1 MLPTWIVREWG
12 HFQRSYNL
20 VCFDSPCLQSYCLVI
35 DILLSLVILGLA
47 YGADRLLKRSQ
58 QRFRKW
64 TSRLGLSERLWAE
77 IGISLGWL
85 FLRAGLW
92 SLAILGILT
101 RVAVLSPV
109 ATVVLQGLRSLP
121 TQVGQW
127 LSVPTLDLGRT
138 RLSLSTVLTALF
150 AAIAIFIAARL
161 LSQSVKTWVLKRSRI
176 DRGMQEAIS
185 AIITYAIAILGLVI
199 VLQTIGIDLSS
210 LTVLA
215 GVLGLGFGLGL
226 QELASNFVSGL
237 ALLFEQQLRVGD
249 FVEVEGIF
257 GTIEQISIR
266 STILRTTDRRFVI
279 VPNHLFFQKNVINWS
294 YQSPETRLHIPIPVA
309 FGSDTVLV
317 TETLLVAARLEP
329 RVLRYPS
336 PTVWFKKFGES
347 SYEFE
352 LLVWINDP
360 QNFND
365 IHSALNFLIEQE
377 LNRAGI
383 EIPFPQTELR
393 LHDSLS
399 QRFEPRTES
408 QRTPALDPSILGQVM
423 QEHSGVQSLRSLR
436 VLLKQVSYF
445 AKCSDP
451 QLRMLIEQGY
461 RRFFRQE
468 QVICKE
474 GEAGDSFYIL
484 LKGEVE
490 IISEKLNQEIAS
502 LKPGDFFGEI
512 SLFTGSPRSAT
523 VRAKEDTTVFVVDH
537 RALQMLLQNYQE
549 LAEQLAEALSQR
561 QQVLRELGILSD
573 DSFSC
578 DIESPLQWIRNRI
591 QTLFGI

>member
-1 MLPTWIVREWG
+1 M
-12 HFQRSYNL
+12 
-20 VCFDSPCLQSYCLVI
+20 I
-35 DILLSLVILGLA
+35 DILLSFAILGLA
-47 YGADRLLKRSQ
+47 YGADWLLRRSRR
-58 QRFRKW
+58 RFRQW
-64 TSRLGLSERLWAE
+64 SSRLGSTERPWAWAE
-77 IGISLGWL
+77 IG
-85 FLRAGLW
+85 AGLLW
-92 SLAILGILT
+92 LVLRVSIWALAILGILT
-101 RVAVLSPV
+101 QVAVFHPV
-109 ATVVLQGLRSLP
+109 AAIVWQGLNGLP
-121 TQVGQW
+121 NQFNRW
-127 LSVPTLDLGRT
+127 LSVPILDLGRT

-150 AAIAIFIAARL
+150 SAIAIFIGARI

-266 STILRTTDRRFVI
+266 STILRTSDRRFVI
-279 VPNHLFFQKNVINWS
+279 VPNHLFFQKNVTNWS
-294 YQSPETRLHIPIPVA
+294 YQSPETRLHIPVCVA

-317 TETLLVAARLEP
+317 TETLLVAARQEP
-329 RVLRYPS
+329 RVLQYPS

-347 SYEFE
+347 NYEFE

-360 QNFND
+360 PDFND

-377 LNRAGI
+377 LHRAGI
-383 EIPFPQTELR
+383 EISFPQRELR
-393 LHDSLS
+393 LPDSLS
-399 QRFEPRTES
+399 EHFGLLEPFKTSFETAES
-408 QRTPALDPSILGQVM
+408 HPTSTSDSSILGQRT
-423 QEHSGVQSLRSLR
+423 QEHSGIKSLRSLR

-461 RRFFRQE
+461 RRFFRRE

-474 GEAGDSFYIL
+474 DEPGDSFYIV
-484 LKGEVE
+484 LKGQVEV
-490 IISEKLNQEIAS
+490 ISEKLGQEIAI
-502 LKPGDFFGEI
+502 LKPGEFFGEI
-512 SLFTGSPRSAT
+512 SLFTGSPRSVT
-523 VRAKEDTTVFVVDH
+523 VRAKDDTTVFVVDH
-537 RALQMLLQNYQE
+537 RALKILLQNYRE
-549 LAEQLAEALSQR
+549 LAEQIAEALAQR
-561 QQVLRELGILSD
+561 QQVLRELGILSSD
-573 DSFSC
+573 PSSF
-578 DIESPLQWIRNRI
+578 DPESPLQWIRSQI

>member
-1 MLPTWIVREWG
+1 M
-12 HFQRSYNL
+12 
-20 VCFDSPCLQSYCLVI
+20 
-35 DILLSLVILGLA
+35 
-47 YGADRLLKRSQ
+47 
-58 QRFRKW
+58 
-64 TSRLGLSERLWAE
+64 
-77 IGISLGWL
+77 
-85 FLRAGLW
+85 
-92 SLAILGILT
+92 
-101 RVAVLSPV
+101 
-109 ATVVLQGLRSLP
+109 
-121 TQVGQW
+121 
-127 LSVPTLDLGRT
+127 
-138 RLSLSTVLTALF
+138 
-150 AAIAIFIAARL
+150 
-161 LSQSVKTWVLKRSRI
+161 
-176 DRGMQEAIS
+176 
-185 AIITYAIAILGLVI
+185 
-199 VLQTIGIDLSS
+199 LQTIGIDLSS

-249 FVEVEGIF
+249 FVEVEDIF

-266 STILRTTDRRFVI
+266 STILRTSDRRFVI
-279 VPNHLFFQKNVINWS
+279 VPNHLFFQKNVTNWS
-294 YQSPETRLHIPIPVA
+294 YQSPETRLHIPVFVA

-347 SYEFE
+347 NYEFE

-360 QNFND
+360 PDFND

-377 LNRAGI
+377 LHRAGI
-383 EIPFPQTELR
+383 EIPFPQRELR

-399 QRFEPRTES
+399 EHFDLS
-408 QRTPALDPSILGQVM
+408 QPFKASVEARADSTLALNPDSIVDSNL
-423 QEHSGVQSLRSLR
+423 SGRKRPERSGIKLRSLR

-445 AKCSDP
+445 SKCSDP

-461 RRFFRQE
+461 RRFFRHQ

-474 GEAGDSFYIL
+474 GEAGDCFYIV
-484 LKGEVE
+484 LKGQVEV
-490 IISEKLNQEIAS
+490 ISEKLDQEIAI

-537 RALQMLLQNYQE
+537 QALQMLLQNYQE
-549 LAEQLAEALSQR
+549 LAEQIAEALAQR
-561 QQVLRELGILSD
+561 QQVLRELGILSSD
-573 DSFSC
+573 PSSSDL
-578 DIESPLQWIRNRI
+578 ESPLQWIRSRI
-591 QTLFGI
+591 QILFGI

>member
-1 MLPTWIVREWG
+1 MT
-12 HFQRSYNL
+12 
-20 VCFDSPCLQSYCLVI
+20 
-35 DILLSLVILGLA
+35 DILLSFVILGLA
-47 YGADRLLKRSQ
+47 YGADWLLGRSQ
-58 QRFRKW
+58 RRFRQW
-64 TSRLGLSERLWAE
+64 TSHLQPSERPWAE
-77 IGISLGWL
+77 IGVGLVWL
-85 FLRAGLW
+85 FLRASLW
-92 SLAILGILT
+92 VLAILGVLT
-101 RVAVLSPV
+101 QVAALHPV
-109 ATVVLQGLRSLP
+109 AMVVWQGLAGLP
-121 TQVGQW
+121 TQVGRW
-127 LSVPTLDLGRT
+127 LSVPILDLGRT

-150 AAIAIFIAARL
+150 AAIAIFVGARL
-161 LSQSVKTWVLKRSRI
+161 LSQSVKTWILKRSRI

-266 STILRTTDRRFVI
+266 STILRTSDRRFVI
-279 VPNHLFFQKNVINWS
+279 VPNHLFFQKNVTNWS
-294 YQSPETRLHIPIPVA
+294 YQSPETRIHIPINVA

-336 PTVWFKKFGES
+336 PTVWFKKFGDS
-347 SYEFE
+347 HYEFE

-360 QNFND
+360 PDFND
-365 IHSALNFLIEQE
+365 IHSALNFLMEQE
-377 LNRAGI
+377 LHRAGI
-383 EIPFPQTELR
+383 EIPFPQRELR

-399 QRFEPRTES
+399 ARFGLSELSRDRFDSAES
-408 QRTPALDPSILGQVM
+408 NPESNSESNSTSTFESAILGQM
-423 QEHSGVQSLRSLR
+423 EPEPSSLKSLRSLR
-436 VLLKQVSYF
+436 VLLRQVSYF
-445 AKCSDP
+445 EKCSDP

-461 RRFFRQE
+461 RRFFRRE

-474 GEAGDSFYIL
+474 GDAGDSFYIV
-484 LKGEVE
+484 LKGQVEV
-490 IISEKLNQEIAS
+490 ISEKLDQEIAI

-512 SLFTGSPRSAT
+512 SLFTGGPRSAT
-523 VRAKEDTTVFVVDH
+523 VRAKDDTTVFVVDH
-537 RALQMLLQNYQE
+537 RALKILLQNYQE
-549 LAEQLAEALSQR
+549 LAEQIAEVLAQR
-561 QQVLRELGILSD
+561 QQVLRELGVLAGE
-573 DSFSC
+573 SFSA
-578 DIESPLQWIRNRI
+578 DLESPLQWIRSRI

>member
-1 MLPTWIVREWG
+1 M
-12 HFQRSYNL
+12 
-20 VCFDSPCLQSYCLVI
+20 I
-35 DILLSLVILGLA
+35 DILLSVVVLGLA
-47 YGADRLLKRSQ
+47 YGADWLLRRLQ
-58 QRFRKW
+58 QRFRQW
-64 TSRLGLSERLWAE
+64 SRRLQPSERPWAE
-77 IGISLGWL
+77 IGAGLVWL
-85 FLRAGLW
+85 VLRASLW
-92 SLAILGILT
+92 ILAILGVLTQVAILH
-101 RVAVLSPV
+101 PV
-109 ATVVLQGLRSLP
+109 AAVVWQGLNGLP
-121 TQVGQW
+121 RQVSRW
-127 LSVPTLDLGRT
+127 LSVPILDLGRT
-138 RLSLSTVLTALF
+138 RLSLSTALTALF
-150 AAIAIFIAARL
+150 AAIAIFVGARI
-161 LSQSVKTWVLKRSRI
+161 LSQSVKTWVLKRTRI

-249 FVEVEGIF
+249 FVEVEDIF

-266 STILRTTDRRFVI
+266 STILRTSDRRFVI
-279 VPNHLFFQKNVINWS
+279 VPNHLFFQKNVTNWS
-294 YQSPETRLHIPIPVA
+294 YQSPETRIHIPVFVA

-317 TETLLVAARLEP
+317 TETLLVAARLES

-336 PTVWFKKFGES
+336 PTVWFRKFGES
-347 SYEFE
+347 NYEFE

-360 QNFND
+360 PDFND
-365 IHSALNFLIEQE
+365 IHSSLNFLIEQE
-377 LNRAGI
+377 LHRAGI
-383 EIPFPQTELR
+383 EIPFPQRELR
-393 LHDSLS
+393 LHNSLS
-399 QRFEPRTES
+399 EHFDFKEPFTAGVEASADFKRPS
-408 QRTPALDPSILGQVM
+408 NSYSILDSTLSGQKRP
-423 QEHSGVQSLRSLR
+423 ERSGIKLRSLR

-461 RRFFRQE
+461 RRFFRHE

-474 GEAGDSFYIL
+474 GEPGDSFYIVL
-484 LKGEVE
+484 RGQVEV
-490 IISEKLNQEIAS
+490 ISEKLDQEIAI

-537 RALQMLLQNYQE
+537 RALQLLLQNYQE
-549 LAEQLAEALSQR
+549 LAEQIAEALAQR
-561 QQVLRELGILSD
+561 QQVLRELGILSSD
-573 DSFSC
+573 PSSSDL
-578 DIESPLQWIRNRI
+578 ESPLQWIRSRI

>member
-1 MLPTWIVREWG
+1 VT
-12 HFQRSYNL
+12 
-20 VCFDSPCLQSYCLVI
+20 
-35 DILLSLVILGLA
+35 DILLSFVILGLA
-47 YGADRLLKRSQ
+47 YGADWLLGRSQ
-58 QRFRKW
+58 RRLRQW
-64 TSRLGLSERLWAE
+64 TSHLQPSERPWAE
-77 IGISLGWL
+77 TGVVLVWL
-85 FLRAGLW
+85 FLRASLW
-92 SLAILGILT
+92 VLAILGVLT
-101 RVAVLSPV
+101 QVAVLHPV
-109 ATVVLQGLRSLP
+109 AMVVWQGLAGLP
-121 TQVGQW
+121 TQVGRW
-127 LSVPTLDLGRT
+127 LSVPILDLGRT

-150 AAIAIFIAARL
+150 AAIAIFIGARL

-266 STILRTTDRRFVI
+266 STILRTSDRRFVI
-279 VPNHLFFQKNVINWS
+279 VPNHLFFQKNVTNWS
-294 YQSPETRLHIPIPVA
+294 YQSPETRIHIPVSVA

-336 PTVWFKKFGES
+336 STVWFKKFGDS
-347 SYEFE
+347 HYEFE

-360 QNFND
+360 PDFND

-377 LNRAGI
+377 LDRAGI
-383 EIPFPQTELR
+383 EIPFPQIELR
-393 LHDSLS
+393 LHNSLS
-399 QRFEPRTES
+399 ARFGLSES
-408 QRTPALDPSILGQVM
+408 SRASSDGVESHSNPHPTSTFESAILGQRG
-423 QEHSGVQSLRSLR
+423 QEPSSIKSLRSLR

-461 RRFFRQE
+461 RRFFRHE
-468 QVICKE
+468 QVIFKE
-474 GEAGDSFYIL
+474 GDAGDSFYIV
-484 LKGEVE
+484 LKGQVEV
-490 IISEKLNQEIAS
+490 ISEKLDQEIAI

-523 VRAKEDTTVFVVDH
+523 VRAKDDTTVFVVDH
-537 RALQMLLQNYQE
+537 HALQILLQNYQE
-549 LAEQLAEALSQR
+549 LAEQIAEALSQR
-561 QQVLRELGILSD
+561 QQVLRELGVLAGEP
-573 DSFSC
+573 FSA
-578 DIESPLQWIRNRI
+578 DLESPLQWIRSRI

>member
-1 MLPTWIVREWG
+1 
-12 HFQRSYNL
+12 
-20 VCFDSPCLQSYCLVI
+20 VI
-35 DILLSLVILGLA
+35 DTLLSLVILGLA
-47 YGADRLLKRSQ
+47 YGGDWLLRRSQ
-58 QRFRKW
+58 QRFQQW
-64 TSRLGLSERLWAE
+64 ASHLRLSDHLWIE
-77 IGISLGWL
+77 IGVGLGWL
-85 FLRAGLW
+85 LLRAGLW
-92 SLAILGILT
+92 ALAIFGVLTQVSILQ
-101 RVAVLSPV
+101 PV
-109 ATVVLQGLRSLP
+109 ATVVWQGLSGLP
-121 TQVGQW
+121 AQMGQW
-127 LSVPTLDLGRT
+127 LRMPILDLGRT
-138 RLSLSTVLTALF
+138 RLSLRTVLTALF
-150 AAIAIFIAARL
+150 AAIAIFIGARI
-161 LSQSVKTWVLKRSRI
+161 LSQSFKTWVLKRSRI

-185 AIITYAIAILGLVI
+185 AIITYAIAILGIVI

-237 ALLFEQQLRVGD
+237 ALLFEQQLKVGD

-257 GTIEQISIR
+257 GIIEKISIR

-294 YQSPETRLHIPIPVA
+294 YQSPETRLHIPVSVA

-329 RVLRYPS
+329 RVLRHPS
-336 PTVWFKKFGES
+336 PTVWFKKFGAS

-360 QNFND
+360 PDFND
-365 IHSALNFLIEQE
+365 IHSALNFLMEQE
-377 LNRAGI
+377 LHRAGI

-393 LHDSLS
+393 LHESLLENPSLS
-399 QRFEPRTES
+399 ERFGSRVEPKRPPT
-408 QRTPALDPSILGQVM
+408 LDPSILGQVV
-423 QEHSGVQSLRSLR
+423 QEHSGVQALRSLR

-461 RRFFRQE
+461 RRFFRHE
-468 QVICKE
+468 QLIFKE
-474 GEAGDSFYIL
+474 GEAGDSFYIV
-484 LKGEVE
+484 LKGQVEV
-490 IISEKLNQEIAS
+490 ISEKLNQEIAVLS
-502 LKPGDFFGEI
+502 PGDFFGEI

-537 RALQMLLQNYQE
+537 QALQILLQNYHE
-549 LAEQLAEALSQR
+549 LAEQMAVALAQR
-561 QQVLRELGILSD
+561 QQFLKDLGILSEGESPTD
-573 DSFSC
+573 L
-578 DIESPLQWIRNRI
+578 ESPLQWIRSRI